1 VIVAQ
6 EGGQRY
12 RRYVEISAKIQ
23 PLGIKRTLFAG
34 PTPHW
39 MTGLPAI
46 VARKLWPDTP
56 RRTFVSYNSRFWEL
70 NESLKMAFLTTDAMA
85 FVDIIGAFC
94 NAEGC
99 LTYLGDDR
107 KTGLT
112 SMDDAHILPIASD
125 FLARELLA
133 RMVTGSVRD

>member
-1 VIVAQ
+1 
-6 EGGQRY
+6 
-12 RRYVEISAKIQ
+12 
-23 PLGIKRTLFAG
+23 
-34 PTPHW
+34 
-39 MTGLPAI
+39 
-46 VARKLWPDTP
+46 
-56 RRTFVSYNSRFWEL
+56 
-70 NESLKMAFLTTDAMA
+70 MAFLTTDAMA

-112 SMDDAHILPIASD
+112 SMDDARLLPLASE